1 MINGLLIGL
10 REGVEASL
18 VVGIVVAYLVRT
30 GNRQHLPRVWAGTLG
45 AVAASV
51 LLGLVLY
58 VTVGD
63 LRAPYEQMFEGATM
77 LLATAVVTW
86 MLFWMRGQSRAL
98 RGNLEAQLARALTSG
113 GAWGLA
119 VLAFSAVIRE
129 GIETSLFVFGQVTAV
144 AGAGTTG
151 AGATGGAA
159 GVLAGTIVG
168 LVVAAGI
175 GYAIY
180 RGSRRVNLRVFFN
193 WTGIALVFIAAGLV
207 SRAVHEFVEVGAIRI
222 GTQTAFDARGI
233 LSQDQTVGSF
243 LRAVLGYSSQPEVVT
258 VVVYLLYVGAVLA
271 LYTLPQRQ
279 ARPVQPQA
287 A

>member
-10 REGVEASL
+10 REGVEAAL

-30 GNRQHLPRVWAGTLG
+30 GNRRHLPKVWAGTLG

-63 LRAPYEQMFEGATM
+63 LRAPYEQLFEGGTM

-98 RGNLEAQLARALTSG
+98 RGHLETQLARALTSG

-119 VLAFSAVIRE
+119 VLAFSAVVRE

-144 AGAGTTG
+144 AGPGTAG

-159 GVLAGTIVG
+159 GVLSGTIVG

-222 GTQTAFDARGI
+222 GTQVAFDARGV

-258 VVVYLLYVGAVLA
+258 VVVYLLYVVAVLA
-271 LYTLPQRQ
+271 LYVLPQRP

>member
-30 GNRQHLPRVWAGTLG
+30 GNRRHLPKVWAGTLG

-63 LRAPYEQMFEGATM
+63 LRAPYEQLFEGGTM

-98 RGNLEAQLARALTSG
+98 RGHLETQLARALTSG

-119 VLAFSAVIRE
+119 VLAFSAVVRE

-144 AGAGTTG
+144 AGPGTAG

-159 GVLAGTIVG
+159 GVLSGTIVG

-222 GTQTAFDARGI
+222 GTQVAFDARGV

-258 VVVYLLYVGAVLA
+258 VVVYLLYVVAVLA
-271 LYTLPQRQ
+271 LYVLPQRP